1 MYTQMIYDA
10 YSVIVLR
17 VANVETRKHSYGALP
32 HLSSSKRG
40 RAAENS
46 CCVICVASEACP
58 NEGQNCGHKCAA
70 NVSRNLQIAEKYAT
84 YGTLSRAGKLGLT
97 PLLSEA

>member
-17 VANVETRKHSYGALP
+17 VANADTRKHSYGALP

-40 RAAENS
+40 RAAEKS
-46 CCVICVASEACP
+46 C
-58 NEGQNCGHKCAA
+58 
-70 NVSRNLQIAEKYAT
+70 
-84 YGTLSRAGKLGLT
+84 
-97 PLLSEA
+97 